1 VLINDR
7 KAQNKRLRRRPY
19 MKGTQNEKISQ
30 IKFETLV
37 VGIDIGKETHYA
49 RAFDYRG
56 IELARLLKFSNTDQG
71 FQRLEQWMRDICKQ
85 QEKTEIIAGFEPTGH
100 YWFTLGD
107 HLKRQGYK
115 LAIVNPFHVKRTKE
129 LDDNSPTK
137 NDRKDPKTIAM
148 LVKDGR
154 YREVYIPDDI
164 YQELREAVSER
175 ERLQEQLTSIHNRV
189 VRWLDIRFPEFTTV
203 FKDWRR
209 NAALITLRSFPTPEK
224 VMEMGVD
231 KIVETWRKQMKRASL
246 KRAEALVKAASRSV
260 GRTSGKVASEAS
272 LQNLLAEYDLYC
284 QQYDKQE
291 QLMQDLLMQ
300 VPNADKLLD
309 IKGVGLIT
317 AATFVGEV
325 GDISRFQ
332 DPRQIQKLAGLNLV
346 ENSSGK
352 HKGKTTISRRGRR
365 RLRHSLFFSM
375 IAMLGKNQEFR
386 LLHQRNLTRENNPL
400 NKMQSIIALC
410 GKLIRVFFAIL
421 TKGVDYS
428 PEKMLGDMEQSI
440 RVAA

>member
-1 VLINDR
+1 
-7 KAQNKRLRRRPY
+7 
-19 MKGTQNEKISQ
+19 MKSTQNEKISQ

>member
-107 HLKRQGYK
+107 HLKSQGHK

>member
-1 VLINDR
+1 
-7 KAQNKRLRRRPY
+7 
-19 MKGTQNEKISQ
+19 MKGTQNQKISQ

-175 ERLQEQLTSIHNRV
+175 ERLQEQLTSIYNRV

-224 VMEMGVD
+224 IMEMGVD

-246 KRAEALVKAASRSV
+246 KRAERLVKAASRSV

-272 LQNLLAEYDLYC
+272 LQNLLAEYDLDC

-291 QLMQDLLMQ
+291 QLMQELLMQ

-386 LLHQRNLTRENNPL
+386 LLHQRNLMRENNPL

-428 PEKMLGDMEQSI
+428 PEKMLGDMEQSA

>member
-1 VLINDR
+1 
-7 KAQNKRLRRRPY
+7 

-37 VGIDIGKETHYA
+37 VGIDVGKETHYA

-71 FQRLEQWMRDICKQ
+71 FERFDQWMRDICKQ
-85 QEKTEIIAGFEPTGH
+85 QEKTEVIAGFEPTGH

-107 HLKRQGYK
+107 HLKRQGHK

-175 ERLQEQLTSIHNRV
+175 ERLQEQLTSIYNRV

-224 VMEMGVD
+224 VMETGVN

-284 QQYDKQE
+284 QQYDKLE
-291 QLMQDLLMQ
+291 QLMQELLMQ

-309 IKGVGLIT
+309 IKGVGLTT
-317 AATFVGEV
+317 ATTFVSEV

-352 HKGKTTISRRGRR
+352 HKGKTTISRRGRK

-386 LLHQRNLTRENNPL
+386 LLHQRNLMRENNPL

-428 PEKMLGDMEQSI
+428 PEKMLRDMEQSV

>member
-1 VLINDR
+1 
-7 KAQNKRLRRRPY
+7 

-30 IKFETLV
+30 IKIETLV

-56 IELARLLKFSNTDQG
+56 LELAKLLKFSNTDQG
-71 FQRLEQWMRDICKQ
+71 FEHLDQWMRDTCKQ
-85 QEKTEIIAGFEPTGH
+85 QEKTEIIVGFEPTGH

-107 HLKRQGYK
+107 HLKRQGHK

-175 ERLQEQLTSIHNRV
+175 ERLQEQLTSIYNRV
-189 VRWLDIRFPEFTTV
+189 VRWLDIRFPEFITV

-224 VMEMGVD
+224 VMEMGVN

-260 GRTSGKVASEAS
+260 GRTSGKVASAAS
-272 LQNLLAEYDLYC
+272 LQNLLAEYDLYR
-284 QQYDKQE
+284 QQYEKLE
-291 QLMQDLLMQ
+291 QLMQELLMQ
-300 VPNADKLLD
+300 VPNANKLLN

-352 HKGKTTISRRGRR
+352 HKGKTTISRRGRK

-428 PEKMLGDMEQSI
+428 PEKMLKDMEQSI

>member
-1 VLINDR
+1 
-7 KAQNKRLRRRPY
+7 

-175 ERLQEQLTSIHNRV
+175 ERLQEQLTSIYNRV

-224 VMEMGVD
+224 IMEMGVD

-246 KRAEALVKAASRSV
+246 KRAERLVKAASRSV

-284 QQYDKQE
+284 QQYDKLE
-291 QLMQDLLMQ
+291 QLMQELLMQ

-375 IAMLGKNQEFR
+375 IAMLGKNREFR
-386 LLHQRNLTRENNPL
+386 LLHQRNLMRENNPL

-428 PEKMLGDMEQSI
+428 PEKMLGDMEQSS